1 MVGLQAAGRRGV
13 AMDSGPREAVE
24 VRPPSS
30 QGGGVFRRHLPVWI
44 REMPR
49 FGPFRPAEPDPGYML
64 LDPALLEEV
73 LQGVP
78 IAVRQEIYE
87 DIDFLEY
94 EVMRLFRER
103 DHRAKVQQNR
113 YRRQQINFL
122 MLAIIATLVG
132 SLQLITLGNQPQVMP
147 VFAFLETVIALMT
160 AFLAAVSGREPPQEQ
175 WLLNRRRAEQLR
187 REYFRF
193 LTRMPPYDEI
203 SGYQRRFTLAQRAAE
218 INRGMQP
225 QEATR
230 GTTD

>member
-1 MVGLQAAGRRGV
+1 MHI
-13 AMDSGPREAVE
+13 GPRQVAEG
-24 VRPPSS
+24 RPPSN
-30 QGGGVFRRHLPVWI
+30 QGGGGFRRRMPVWI

-49 FGPFRPAEPDPGYML
+49 FGPFRPAEPDPNFTL
-64 LDPALLEEV
+64 LNPDLLEEV

-78 IAVRQEIYE
+78 IVVRQEIYE

-94 EVMRLFRER
+94 EVLRLFRER

-113 YRRQQINFL
+113 YRRQQLNFL
-122 MLAIIATLVG
+122 MLAIIATLIG
-132 SLQLITLGNQPQVMP
+132 SLQLITFGNQPEIMP

-160 AFLAAVSGREPPQEQ
+160 AFLAALGGREQPQEQ

-193 LTRMPPYDEI
+193 LTRVPPYDDI
-203 SGYQRRFTLAQRAAE
+203 AGYQRRMLLAQRAAE

-225 QEATR
+225 HEITV
-230 GTTD
+230 GTLD